1 MKKILGI
8 VFICLLIGG
17 NINASSSEKKITCS
31 FISSDGYI
39 NYLSFYIDEA
49 KNTIRAGGVL
59 VDEELVFKM
68 KKDDETISWQHSYK
82 RKNKSFIT
90 FNYYYYLKDQLVQ
103 QTYQIK
109 KNKKL
114 SKEDLI
120 GRIKSKC

>member
-1 MKKILGI
+1 MRVHQK
-8 VFICLLIGG
+8 
-17 NINASSSEKKITCS
+17 KKITCS

-39 NYLSFYIDEA
+39 NYLSFYIDET
-49 KNTIRAGGVL
+49 KNTIRAGGAL

-68 KKDDETISWQHSYK
+68 KKDDETISWQHLYK
-82 RKNKSFIT
+82 RNNKNFIT
-90 FNYYYYLKDQLVQ
+90 FNYYFYLKDQLVQ

-114 SKEDLI
+114 SEEDLI